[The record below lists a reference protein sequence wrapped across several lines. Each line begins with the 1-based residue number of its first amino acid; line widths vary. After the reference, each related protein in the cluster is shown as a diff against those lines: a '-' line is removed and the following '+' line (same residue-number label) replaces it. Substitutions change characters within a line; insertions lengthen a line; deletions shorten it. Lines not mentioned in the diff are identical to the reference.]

1 MAASLLALAKYI
13 YYFSSASDTIGS
25 HETGRVNLQSCMN
38 KPRNTLMFTNLASIS
53 SQSPISFVGA
63 VFVLFCFT
71 NMLVISLVFWAQL
84 FTEIDESSR
93 ARARQV
99 RAQSSLQGLVA

>member
-13 YYFSSASDTIGS
+13 YYFSSANDTIGS

-53 SQSPISFVGA
+53 SQSLISFVGA
-63 VFVLFCFT
+63 VFVLFF
-71 NMLVISLVFWAQL
+71 FY
-84 FTEIDESSR
+84 
-93 ARARQV
+93 
-99 RAQSSLQGLVA
+99 